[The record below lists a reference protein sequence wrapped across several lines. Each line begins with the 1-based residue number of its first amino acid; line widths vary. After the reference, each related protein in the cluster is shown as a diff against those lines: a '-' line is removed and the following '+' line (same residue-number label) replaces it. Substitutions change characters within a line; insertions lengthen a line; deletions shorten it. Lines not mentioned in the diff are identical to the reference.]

1 MPLSVGAI
9 PCGCPT
15 NRYVPSCRVGAILYG
30 CPHPKAVRYGI
41 EVSPGAIHIQP
52 LWG

>member
-15 NRYVPSCRVGAILYG
+15 NRYVM
-30 CPHPKAVRYGI
+30 
-41 EVSPGAIHIQP
+41 
-52 LWG
+52 WGQSLVVALQTVM